1 MSSTVIFSTHARR
14 VLWRVSVAMSCVA
27 LLAGLSACM
36 SGSDSNS
43 INASGGQV
51 SSSGSNVGASETG
64 ANATALPTMFV
75 KDPAKAAQPETARV
89 EQVTINSFDG
99 TPIAMTVYYPALPAG
114 QATPLLLHSH
124 GFGGS
129 RTQSL
134 DFDEA
139 SQTSEI
145 GIDAMQVAYNQKNP
159 VAARPGWYVISYDQR
174 GHGDSGGTVSILD
187 PNIEGKDFKAVL
199 DWAEANLTHLGYR
212 NKNNTPNPVV
222 GTIGRS
228 YGGAFQLM
236 GAGVDNRVDAMVPD
250 GTWYDLRYSLDPQGV
265 PKTAYLDGL
274 VAAGAQSNRGRYA
287 PFLLQGLLEANTTGT
302 VDDTIVKRLGS
313 QGSISY
319 CDLSANLP
327 NGMTLKSDIPALF
340 IQGAKDV
347 LFNIREGI
355 QNFECYRR
363 VNQNSKVIFTKYGHT
378 LNSLYIQNDP
388 AADLAGTG
396 AKYAFNESLIWL
408 KTNASACPASLYD
421 TKTGRC
427 VIPLKDMMFQFLVQH
442 LIGQQQANSADY
454 LGFDPVP
461 LPEVTAVLEDGQKDP
476 TAIAVKTNASG
487 KPDLDEKGAPSD
499 FTAPTQVVTGI
510 AGFPSGLSST
520 QGSQLAQPIFVD
532 LNNTQQ
538 QGCFVGVPKA
548 TVKVDP
554 VGPLGS
560 PEPPIVFVGLGIK
573 RADGTQQVLHDQI
586 TPIKGY
592 GTFNLDLPGISV
604 LLKAGDKITLNLQGY
619 NPVFLTSFNR
629 VPVPVTVSASVTLPA
644 KVRDSAGLCAQ

>member
-1 MSSTVIFSTHARR
+1 MGRFR
-14 VLWRVSVAMSCVA
+14 VFNRASMAIVCTAS
-27 LLAGLSACM
+27 LLGLSACM

-43 INASGGQV
+43 TASSGGSV
-51 SSSGSNVGASETG
+51 SGSGSNVSASETG

-75 KDPAKAAQPETARV
+75 KDPTKAAQPEIARV
-89 EQVTINSFDG
+89 EQVTINGFDG

-134 DFDEA
+134 DFDQA
-139 SQTSEI
+139 TQTSEV
-145 GIDAMQVAYNQKNP
+145 GIDALQVAYNQKDP
-159 VAARPGWYVISYDQR
+159 VANRPGWYVISYDQR
-174 GHGDSGGTVSILD
+174 GHGDSGGTVSVLD
-187 PNIEGKDFKAVL
+187 PNLEGKDFKTVL
-199 DWAEANLTHLGYR
+199 DWAETNLPHLGYR
-212 NKNNTPNPVV
+212 NKNSTPNPVV

-228 YGGAFQLM
+228 YGGGFQLM
-236 GAGVDNRVDAMVPD
+236 GAGVDDRVDAMVPD

-265 PKTAYLDGL
+265 PKTTYLNGL
-274 VAAGAQSNRGRYA
+274 IAAGAQSNKGRYA
-287 PFLLQGLLEANTTGT
+287 PFLLQGLVEANTIGT
-302 VDDTIVKRLGS
+302 VDDAIVKRLGS

-319 CDLSANLP
+319 CDLAANLP

-347 LFNIREGI
+347 LFNLREGI

-363 VNQNSKVIFTKYGHT
+363 VNSDTKVIFTKFGH
-378 LNSLYIQNDP
+378 SLSNLFVQKDP
-388 AADLAGTG
+388 ASELAGTA

-408 KTNASACPASLYD
+408 KTSQSACPASLYD
-421 TKTGRC
+421 SKTGRC

-461 LPEVTAVLEDGQKDP
+461 LPEVTAVLEDGRKDP

-487 KPDLDEKGAPSD
+487 QPDLDEKGAPSD
-499 FTAPTQVVTGI
+499 FTAPTQVLTGI
-510 AGFPSGLSST
+510 VGLPSGLSST
-520 QGSQLAQPIFVD
+520 QGSQLAQPIFAD

-538 QGCFVGVPKA
+538 QGCLVGIPKA

-573 RADGTQQVLHDQI
+573 RADGSQQVLHDQI

-604 LLKAGDKITLNLQGY
+604 LLNAGDKITLNLQGY
-619 NPVFLTSFNR
+619 NPVFITSFNR
-629 VPVPVTVSASVTLPA
+629 VPVPVMVSASVSLPA
-644 KVRDSAGLCAQ
+644 KVQDNAGVCAQ